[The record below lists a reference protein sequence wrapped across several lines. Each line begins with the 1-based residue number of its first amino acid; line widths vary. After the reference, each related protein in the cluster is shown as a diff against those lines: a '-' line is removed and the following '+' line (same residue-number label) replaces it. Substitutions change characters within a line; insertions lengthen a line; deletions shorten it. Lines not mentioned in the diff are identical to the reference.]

1 MNGSPEGGS
10 HVGLLDNWTVDVFS
24 VSPTQR
30 RFLPFNAD
38 MQIPFVGG
46 AMVNYGEESLLYVG
60 GRHAEDTDQRSTK
73 MYQFLGKEMRVE
85 VFRHAHWFSLQFPL
99 PSQVG

>member
-10 HVGLLDNWTVDVFS
+10 HVGLLDNWTVDVFY

-38 MQIPFVGG
+38 MQIPLVGG
-46 AMVNYGEESLLYVG
+46 AMVNYGEDSLLYVG
-60 GRHAEDTDQRSTK
+60 GRHGQDADQRSTK
-73 MYQFLGKEMRVE
+73 MYRFLGKEMRVE
-85 VFRHAHWFSLQFPL
+85 VFRHAAWFSPQWPL
-99 PSQVG
+99 PSQVD